1 MFRQEQQ
8 KVLIISVFS
17 CIDLVI
23 ITDFINPVTKP
34 DEQMSSSI
42 TYNVGGMSI
51 YQEICYMSNNLVYL
65 LFNFL
70 VFISNTI
77 IFAYPLLKVSM

>member
-8 KVLIISVFS
+8 KVLIMLLFS

-34 DEQMSSSI
+34 DKQISSSI
-42 TYNVGGMSI
+42 TYNVGGMSTC
-51 YQEICYMSNNLVYL
+51 QEN
-65 LFNFL
+65 
-70 VFISNTI
+70 I
-77 IFAYPLLKVSM
+77 IFSII

>member
-8 KVLIISVFS
+8 KVLIMSLFS

-34 DEQMSSSI
+34 DKQMSSSI
-42 TYNVGGMSI
+42 TYNLGGMSTC
-51 YQEICYMSNNLVYL
+51 QENVIFS
-65 LFNFL
+65 
-70 VFISNTI
+70 I
-77 IFAYPLLKVSM
+77 I

>member
-23 ITDFINPVTKP
+23 ITDYINPVTKP
-34 DEQMSSSI
+34 DKQMSSSI
-42 TYNVGGMSI
+42 TYNVGSMSTCEENVI
-51 YQEICYMSNNLVYL
+51 LS
-65 LFNFL
+65 
-70 VFISNTI
+70 I
-77 IFAYPLLKVSM
+77 I